1 MPKPKQKKSVK
12 RQVRVKKPTA
22 KRGKKRVAKAR
33 RSISPVAVVATT
45 ARATS
50 RPRKHPYRL
59 RLASLLLLVTAAL
72 SNSAVVWASGQD
84 MQRSEALAVEARVQL
99 MQPKEYLYRQADIY
113 ALDFDRL
120 EAIAYC
126 ESRWRMVKN
135 KQSSAFG
142 FFQIIDGT
150 ERYTP
155 QYQAGGRKFDPFT
168 NIDMAVYLYDRYGAS
183 PWFESKGCWQ
193 YRD

>member
-1 MPKPKQKKSVK
+1 MI
-12 RQVRVKKPTA
+12 
-22 KRGKKRVAKAR
+22 KAR
-33 RSISPVAVVATT
+33 RLKPRLAPVTAATPP
-45 ARATS
+45 AS
-50 RPRKHPYRL
+50 RPRQHPYRL

-84 MQRSEALAVEARVQL
+84 MQRSESLATEARVQL
-99 MQPKEYLYRQADIY
+99 MQPKEYLYRQAGIY
-113 ALDFDRL
+113 DLDFDRL